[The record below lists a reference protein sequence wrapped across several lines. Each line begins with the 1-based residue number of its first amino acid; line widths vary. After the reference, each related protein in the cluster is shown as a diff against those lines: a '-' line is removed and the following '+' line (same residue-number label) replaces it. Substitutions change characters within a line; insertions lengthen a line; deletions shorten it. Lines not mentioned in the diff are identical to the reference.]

1 MTINVKTYFVY
12 IMATTPRGPIYIG
25 VTNDLV
31 TRVAEHK
38 SGIGSKHVKTY
49 NITRLVYFETH
60 DNIDDA
66 ITREKRL
73 KRWRRDWKD
82 KLIEDQNPNWEDLTI
97 KNLEY

>member
-1 MTINVKTYFVY
+1 MAAIEKTYFVY

-31 TRVAEHK
+31 ARVSEHK
-38 SGIGSKHVKTY
+38 AGIGSQHVKKY
-49 NITRLVYFETH
+49 NITRLVYFEIH
-60 DNIDDA
+60 NNIDDA

>member
-31 TRVAEHK
+31 ARVAEHK
-38 SGIGSKHVKTY
+38 SGIGPKHVKTY

-60 DNIDDA
+60 DNSDDA

>member
-1 MTINVKTYFVY
+1 
-12 IMATTPRGPIYIG
+12 MATTPRGPIYIG

-66 ITREKRL
+66 ITRE
-73 KRWRRDWKD
+73 
-82 KLIEDQNPNWEDLTI
+82 NA
-97 KNLEY
+97 